1 MTCPQLISNYSTP
14 KITWYQTDLTVVIR
28 IHLID
33 ISNYYLQVEDDH
45 FLFSTEANDK
55 KYSTNN
61 KKYHLILYLFGPVIS
76 EKTVHKNVGREI
88 KIYLTKACKWYP
100 WLRLI
105 ISREKN
111 PFISYDTDH
120 ICDADNV
127 RKKNNF
133 KARESIEEYKR
144 RNHIKHIMA
153 VVPSSDE
160 EDSDEDY
167 IDFLHYA

>member
-14 KITWYQTDLTVVIR
+14 KISWYQTDLTVIIR

-33 ISNYYLQVEDDH
+33 VSNYYLRVKDDYL
-45 FLFSTEANDK
+45 LFSTEINSK
-55 KYSTNN
+55 KY
-61 KKYHLILYLFGPVIS
+61 YLILYLFGAVIS

-88 KIYLTKACKWYP
+88 KIYLTKTLKWYP

-111 PFISYDTDH
+111 SFISYDTDH
-120 ICDADNV
+120 IHDADNV
-127 RKKNNF
+127 RKKNIF

-144 RNHIKHIMA
+144 RNFIEHIMP

-160 EDSDEDY
+160 EDSDDDQL
-167 IDFLHYA
+167 DFFRYA